1 MFNFFKKSNNNLV
14 APISGEIVDLSQV
27 PDPVFA
33 EKMTGDGVAI
43 NPTGD
48 TIVAPADCTVTL
60 IFGTKHAI
68 GLTTNTG
75 LELLI
80 HFGLDTVALNGE
92 GFEAL
97 VEQGQKVKA
106 GTPLMRVNK
115 ELISSKGYAL
125 ITPFIITNMDAIKS
139 MEASTGITAK
149 AGEDVVISYKTK

>member
-1 MFNFFKKSNNNLV
+1 MFNFFKKSYNLV

-48 TIVAPADCTVTL
+48 TIVAPADCTISL

-68 GLTTNTG
+68 GLTTDTG

-80 HFGLDTVALNGE
+80 HFGLDTVALDGE

-106 GTPLMRVNK
+106 GTPLMKVNK
-115 ELISSKGYAL
+115 ELISSKGYKL
-125 ITPFIITNMDAIKS
+125 ITPFIITNMDVIKNLD
-139 MEASTGITAK
+139 ASTGIK
-149 AGEDVVISYKTK
+149 AEAGKDVVMTYKTK

>member
-1 MFNFFKKSNNNLV
+1 MFNFFKKSYNLV

-48 TIVAPADCTVTL
+48 TIVAPADCTVSL
-60 IFGTKHAI
+60 IFGTKHAL
-68 GLTTNTG
+68 GLSTDTG

-80 HFGLDTVALNGE
+80 HFGLDTVALDGE

-106 GTPLMRVNK
+106 GTPLMKVDK
-115 ELISSKGYAL
+115 ELIASKGYKL
-125 ITPFIITNMDAIKS
+125 ITPFIITNMDAIKTLD
-139 MEASTGITAK
+139 ASTGIK
-149 AGEDVVISYKTK
+149 AEAGKDVVISYKTK